1 MNDINPRNYTLIISQ
16 IKFDNK
22 DTKLNKL
29 FDYEGKLEI
38 IKSVYID
45 NNFNKNR
52 FEITKIVDYIE
63 FLQSTP
69 EDLTRKPEA
78 ISKTLHYKK
87 VKNLTKP
94 QLKNPIIEDLDGSNA
109 EYFLNNGER
118 YEGKYHLH
126 QSTGQAMTGSK
137 HSDESKNLY
146 IKHYFRNKSSDK
158 LYLANRINRRKNPNF
173 KILVSKQN
181 SVERNN

>member
-1 MNDINPRNYTLIISQ
+1 MKNSEY
-16 IKFDNK
+16 
-22 DTKLNKL
+22 
-29 FDYEGKLEI
+29 LESAI
-38 IKSVYID
+38 LVLKRY
-45 NNFNKNR
+45 KR
-52 FEITKIVDYIE
+52 KMHYQQITKIAIKLGHLKEKKDVN
-63 FLQSTP
+63 QS
-69 EDLTRKPEA
+69 DVMLTTLIRH
-78 ISKTLHYKK
+78 SKS
-87 VKNLTKP
+87 N
-94 QLKNPIIEDLDGSNA
+94 NPK
-109 EYFLNNGER
+109 FLNNGER